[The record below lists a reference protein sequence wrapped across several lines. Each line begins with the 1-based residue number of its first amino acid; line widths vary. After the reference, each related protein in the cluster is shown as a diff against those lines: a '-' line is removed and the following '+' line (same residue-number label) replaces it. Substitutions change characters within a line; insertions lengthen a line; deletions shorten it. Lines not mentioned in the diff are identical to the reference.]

1 VEEQS
6 GGGEIDAE
14 MEGFPKVAAEAKTE
28 IRGNDNEGQEVECDG
43 ANRVFQRLAG
53 RVDGVDEVQKAKVRV
68 FVDEQDGGMQE
79 RNRESDVAGPI
90 VEAEVVESAMGPG
103 AVRAIPKG
111 HEHSEKQVQRDRADG
126 QEPDVGREVEDG

>member
-1 VEEQS
+1 
-6 GGGEIDAE
+6 
-14 MEGFPKVAAEAKTE
+14 VAAEAKTE

-79 RNRESDVAGPI
+79 RNRESDVAGPM
-90 VEAEVVESAMGPG
+90 AMS
-103 AVRAIPKG
+103 IPRNRFSVTAPTAK
-111 HEHSEKQVQRDRADG
+111 S
-126 QEPDVGREVEDG
+126 PT

>member
-1 VEEQS
+1 
-6 GGGEIDAE
+6 

-90 VEAEVVESAMGPG
+90 VEAEVVESTKGQGAMR
-103 AVRAIPKG
+103 VYTKG
-111 HEHSEKQVQRDRADG
+111 RDHY
-126 QEPDVGREVEDG
+126 E